1 MRNDER
7 AYLLFSDHLGSSL
20 LVRAD
25 GTIAEKAYY
34 LPWGGERGDTS
45 ITSTDYG
52 YTGQM
57 KEGDIYYY
65 GARYYD
71 PAIGRFMQADTI
83 VPLQVQGTQAFDRY
97 AYVNNNPLRYT
108 DPSGHHIC
116 SVLGEYCETK
126 DLKNEYRNKTLS
138 DHPHRPSIEK
148 MMKRLDEML
157 YMAVFNSSEYK
168 TLYHDFGKDTC
179 TIYVNGGLNS
189 VWEPKVEKEL
199 YGYQYNGEAVLNP
212 YIRSDDFWK
221 YAEKQPD
228 LEVTGPKRRN
238 DVDVTFFRYGDI
250 YALSQFNSLVYN
262 HVVVVTRV
270 DLSNNMVYV
279 REVVESPS
287 YEERQFWETNTEILS
302 IRRIRYEDPNTFY
315 WGGR

>member
-1 MRNDER
+1 MRKRD
-7 AYLLFSDHLGSSL
+7 SC
-20 LVRAD
+20 
-25 GTIAEKAYY
+25 
-34 LPWGGERGDTS
+34 
-45 ITSTDYG
+45 

-65 GARYYD
+65 GTRYYD
-71 PAIGRFMQADTI
+71 PTIGRFMQADTI
-83 VPLQVQGTQAFDRY
+83 VPLQVQGNQAFDRY

-189 VWEPKVEKEL
+189 VWEPIVEKEL
-199 YGYQYNGEAVLNP
+199 YGYQYNGERVLNP

-228 LEVTGPKRRN
+228 LEVTGPKRKK

-250 YALSQFNSLVYN
+250 FALSQFNSLVYN